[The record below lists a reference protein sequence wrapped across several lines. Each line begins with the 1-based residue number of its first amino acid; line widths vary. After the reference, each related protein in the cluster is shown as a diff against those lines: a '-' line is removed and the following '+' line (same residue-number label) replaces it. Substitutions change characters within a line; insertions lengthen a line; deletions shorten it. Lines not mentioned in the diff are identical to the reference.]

1 MVIICDMN
9 IVTAAWGEVQR
20 GEKMKT
26 KNLLTA
32 KHPMF
37 CAEMSFKRLLTIHLI
52 KFILNL
58 VEMANHVSGEF

>member
-9 IVTAAWGEVQR
+9 IVAAAWGEVQG

-37 CAEMSFKRLLTIHLI
+37 CAEMPFK
-52 KFILNL
+52 
-58 VEMANHVSGEF
+58 